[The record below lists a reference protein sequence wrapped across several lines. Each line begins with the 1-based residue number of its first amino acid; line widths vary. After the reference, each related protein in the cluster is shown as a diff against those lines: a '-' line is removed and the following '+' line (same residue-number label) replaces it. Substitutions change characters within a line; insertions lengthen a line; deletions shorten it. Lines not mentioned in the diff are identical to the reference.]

1 MRIILISSASA
12 TWIMRFSVEKE
23 KKKTFFMYHLELN
36 LPQKEKNSN
45 KFR

>member
-23 KKKTFFMYHLELN
+23 KKDFFHVSFRVKSSSKREKLE
-36 LPQKEKNSN
+36 
-45 KFR
+45 